1 MSELIIP
8 IWVIASVFLLVALTY
23 ASVGLGGGSSY
34 AALMVVFGFST
45 ISIPSLSLL
54 LNLIVTTVSC
64 FNFIRRGHLRL
75 DLITPF
81 IVLSLP
87 MAWLG
92 GAMQVPEEVFKLL
105 MSSSLLLVLVRI
117 YVWKNTAI
125 SYRFSREQA
134 ILIAL
139 LTGAGL
145 GFLAGVIGI
154 GGGIF
159 LIPMILLL
167 GLGTMQQ
174 AAACGVVFVW
184 LNSLIGLISRSQYNF
199 VDFSPYLPLIVA
211 VLLGGT
217 IGSLIGSSKVDPRL
231 LEKVLGLIIAVAV
244 FLLLRSLLVSW
255 QP

>member
-1 MSELIIP
+1 MNELIVP
-8 IWVIASVFLLVALTY
+8 IWVIASVFLLVALAY

-34 AALMVVFGFST
+34 AALMVVFGFGA

-75 DLITPF
+75 ELITPF

-105 MSSSLLLVLVRI
+105 MSLSLLVVLIRI
-117 YVWKNTAI
+117 YAWKNTAI
-125 SYRFSREQA
+125 SYRFSRKQA

-139 LTGAGL
+139 VTGAGL

-217 IGSLIGSSKVDPRL
+217 VGSLIGSSKIDPRL

-244 FLLLRSLLVSW
+244 FLLLRSLLLSW
-255 QP
+255 